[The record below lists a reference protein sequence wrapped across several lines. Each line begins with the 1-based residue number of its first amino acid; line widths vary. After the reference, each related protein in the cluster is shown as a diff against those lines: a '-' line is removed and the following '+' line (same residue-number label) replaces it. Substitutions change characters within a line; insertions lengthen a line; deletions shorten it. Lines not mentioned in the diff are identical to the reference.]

1 MYSRDLFIDAR
12 QDYTTRVKA
21 ALGLAS
27 WVDWCAIITGR
38 IAEKTNLPNIKEKLR
53 KLVPALVIG
62 IAGAVLGMM
71 MGIMQMSQLERVDQ
85 HVDIL
90 PFQNF
95 ALYSGLLTGLLF
107 GIVAFVVFMALS
119 PRFQYPASSSLGA
132 WLGVTCGILI
142 CFITNLLINSRAA
155 SYQFVPSNGPVFAV
169 SSVITSFL
177 GGTAGLVTG
186 YFLAL
191 VGARNLHSR

>member
-1 MYSRDLFIDAR
+1 
-12 QDYTTRVKA
+12 
-21 ALGLAS
+21 
-27 WVDWCAIITGR
+27 
-38 IAEKTNLPNIKEKLR
+38 
-53 KLVPALVIG
+53 
-62 IAGAVLGMM
+62 

-95 ALYSGLLTGLLF
+95 ALYSGLLIGLLF

-132 WLGVTCGILI
+132 WLGVICGVLI
-142 CFITNLLINSRAA
+142 CFIINLLINSRAA
-155 SYQFVPSNGPVFAV
+155 AYQFVPSTGPVFAV

-177 GGTAGLVTG
+177 GGVTGLVAG

-191 VGARNLHSR
+191 VGARNLHGR